1 MFLPIEMST
10 RFELHREYAQ
20 LLDEYQQRAKEHF
33 SFESFREMT
42 EIVDRMEEIYAK
54 IGVRNADC

>member
-1 MFLPIEMST
+1 MFLPMEMAT

-20 LLDEYQQRAKEHF
+20 LLDEYQQRAAEHF
-33 SFESFREMT
+33 SFESFREMA

-54 IGVRNADC
+54 IGARRADC